1 MKKKLIYLFILTLT
15 VATVVFLPTKAIAA
29 INNPV
34 LAEELGGTADS
45 SEAASDGTVFLSYL
59 VSLWETIINIGGLL
73 VLFYFVWGAFEWI
86 TAGGESS
93 KLEKARLRM
102 MHAVVG
108 LLILVSSFVI
118 LGYISTALF
127 GESFSILNLSFP
139 TPDGAASGS
148 NPPSVPQVPPN
159 LPQPD

>member
-1 MKKKLIYLFILTLT
+1 MKKKLIYLFVLVLT
-15 VATVVFLPTKAIAA
+15 VSLFAFSPTKALAS

-34 LAEELGGTADS
+34 LTPDLGGTQES
-45 SEAASDGTVFLSYL
+45 SETATDGSIFVGYM
-59 VSLWETIINIGGLL
+59 VSLWETAINIGGLL
-73 VLFYFVWGAFEWI
+73 VLFYFIWGSIEWI
-86 TAGGESS
+86 TAGGDSG

-139 TPDGAASGS
+139 TPNSTGAPDGGWPGAGH
-148 NPPSVPQVPPN
+148 
-159 LPQPD
+159 

>member
-1 MKKKLIYLFILTLT
+1 MKNKLILAST
-15 VATVVFLPTKAIAA
+15 VAFTLATMVFPPLKALAA

-34 LAEELGGTADS
+34 LAEDLGGTADD
-45 SEAASDGTVFLSYL
+45 SEAASEGTVFVSYL

-73 VLFYFVWGAFEWI
+73 VLFYFVWGALEWI
-86 TAGGESS
+86 TAGGDSG

-139 TPDGAASGS
+139 TPDEAGSGGLYEGL
-148 NPPSVPQVPPN
+148 PPCEPGEPC
-159 LPQPD
+159 

>member
-1 MKKKLIYLFILTLT
+1 MKKKLVYLLILALT
-15 VATVVFLPTKAIAA
+15 VTTVLFLPARALAA

-59 VSLWETIINIGGLL
+59 VSLWETFINIGALL

-86 TAGGESS
+86 TAGGESG

-139 TPDGAASGS
+139 TPNEAAGT
-148 NPPSVPQVPPN
+148 PN
-159 LPQPD
+159 LPDPPCLPGEPC